1 MKQFTYR
8 LEPLLKVK
16 AHLEK
21 EKQRD
26 LAEALQRVYA
36 QKAQLGEID
45 THREQTVEHQRESMT
60 GKLSL
65 AELLV
70 CSRYLTRLKKDAV
83 AGQELLRGYERKA
96 DEKREKLVEATKEK
110 KIYEKLKE
118 KQQDEFM
125 KSVEE
130 LERKENDEIAGNC
143 YRRNKAK

>member
-1 MKQFTYR
+1 MKRFSYR

-16 AHLEK
+16 AHREK

-45 THREQTVEHQRESMT
+45 THREHTVAHQRQSMT
-60 GKLSL
+60 GRLSL

-110 KIYEKLKE
+110 KIYEKHKE
-118 KQQDEFM
+118 KQQESYTKTIGNFE
-125 KSVEE
+125 K
-130 LERKENDEIAGNC
+130 KENDEIAGNC
-143 YRRNKAK
+143 YRRKKAE